1 MPNRTLFM
9 SLKLLRYIYIWLKEL
24 RAYQEH
30 QVSAVEMCTL
40 VTTEFFVGK
49 NYMVAEKR
57 INKQR
62 FSKNIRNEF
71 LGS

>member
-1 MPNRTLFM
+1 MPNRTLFL

-40 VTTEFFVGK
+40 VGK